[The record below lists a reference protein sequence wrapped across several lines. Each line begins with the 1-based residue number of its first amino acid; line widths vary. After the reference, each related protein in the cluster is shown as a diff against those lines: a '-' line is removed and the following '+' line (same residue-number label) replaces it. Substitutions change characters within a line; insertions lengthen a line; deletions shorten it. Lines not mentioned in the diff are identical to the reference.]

1 MKKIIH
7 SALLAIIIAAAF
19 LFPAAVT
26 AQATL
31 PANPDFASIEVD
43 IRPEF
48 DNPQVLVIYRMVLKP
63 DTKLPASITFRLP
76 VRVGSPNAVAWV
88 DPADNNLYNLTYQSR
103 IEGDTFYITFTTT
116 GNEIQLE
123 YYDPGLTRNGIQR
136 NFSYNWPGDF
146 NVDSFLVNIQE
157 PVGATNTV
165 ITPSL
170 GNPQKNDSGVVYYI
184 AQLGAVSV
192 GNAFKIDI
200 QYDKSTDDISAG
212 QLPVQPSAPIN
223 SSTPGRTTIAEILP
237 WMAGVLLFILAG
249 FIGWLF
255 WNARNTGGRKLGG
268 YRRHS
273 SAAKA
278 QKEDQDEYV
287 YCPQC
292 GQRAEKND
300 LFCRTCGTKIRQV

>member
-7 SALLAIIIAAAF
+7 SALLAIIMAAAF
-19 LFPAAVT
+19 LFPATAT
-26 AQATL
+26 AQSTL

-48 DNPQVLVIYRMVLKP
+48 DNPQVLVIYRMVLRP

-88 DPADNNLYNLTYQSR
+88 DPADSNLYNLTYQSR
-103 IEGDTFYITFTTT
+103 IEGDTLYITFTTT

-123 YYDPGLTRNGIQR
+123 YYDPSLTRNGIQR
-136 NFSYNWPGDF
+136 NLTYYWPGDF

-170 GNPQKNDSGVVYYI
+170 GDPKINDSGVVYYI

-223 SSTPGRTTIAEILP
+223 SATPGRTTTAEMLP
-237 WMAGVLLFILAG
+237 WMAGVLLIILAG
-249 FIGWLF
+249 LIGWLF
-255 WNARNTGGRKLGG
+255 WNARNTGGRRSSHSK
-268 YRRHS
+268 RH
-273 SAAKA
+273 ATAVKV
-278 QKEDQDEYV
+278 QKEDKDEYV

-300 LFCRTCGTKIRQV
+300 LFCRTCGTKIRHV